1 MAAKFKVGDKVVV
14 PEGTLGARSWWLG
27 KAATVRAV
35 FEDTQLYEV
44 LFDDA
49 ADFAFIE
56 ENLLAPASAEQVR

>member
-14 PEGTLGARSWWLG
+14 PEGTPGARSWWLG
-27 KAATVRAV
+27 KTATVRAV

-56 ENLLAPASAEQVR
+56 ENLLVPVSTQQVR

>member
-1 MAAKFKVGDKVVV
+1 LAAKFKVGDKVVV
-14 PEGTLGARSWWLG
+14 PEGTPGARSWWLG
-27 KAATVRAV
+27 KAASVRAV

-56 ENLLAPASAEQVR
+56 ESLLAPAPTGQVR